1 MGGSIIT
8 GERELS
14 LSLRNKISCT
24 MSSPE
29 GGPGAE
35 MTRGDGAEI
44 KVFRLK
50 VTQGLKWLKV
60 SS

>member
-1 MGGSIIT
+1 
-8 GERELS
+8 
-14 LSLRNKISCT
+14 